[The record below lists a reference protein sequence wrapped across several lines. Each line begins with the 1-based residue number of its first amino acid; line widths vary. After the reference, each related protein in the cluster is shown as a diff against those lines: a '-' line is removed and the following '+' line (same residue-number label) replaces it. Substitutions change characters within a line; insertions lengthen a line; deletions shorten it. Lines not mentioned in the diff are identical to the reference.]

1 LGKQAQKRHHQVQI
15 DAGPQRL
22 SDSFQAA
29 AAKTLDWLAAMGADE
44 AIAHVPFDRFEES
57 ANVSAAPENAQA
69 PSKAAPRRPSLNHR
83 PSPAVASPPA
93 PRSPAPAAATI
104 PAEELD
110 AMARSC
116 SSLDDLA
123 RLLDG
128 FDACPLKRTATQ
140 LCFADG
146 LPGAHL
152 MIVGEAP
159 GRDEDEQGRPF
170 VGQSGQ
176 LLDKM
181 LNAAGFDR
189 NSDDPETSVFI
200 TNAVFW
206 RPPGNRNPSTAE
218 LTMCLPFVRRA
229 IELAA
234 PRLVMTL
241 GNIPTQALL
250 DTAQGI
256 TRIRGN
262 WKQLEIGGRE
272 YHVMPSLHP
281 SYLLRSPEAKR
292 LAWSDLLNVK
302 TRLLSQ

>member
-1 LGKQAQKRHHQVQI
+1 MSYG
-15 DAGPQRL
+15 
-22 SDSFQAA
+22 FAA
-29 AAKTLDWLAAMGADE
+29 DAAKALNWLAAMGADE
-44 AIAHVPFDRFEES
+44 AIAGVPFNRFDES
-57 ANVSAAPENAQA
+57 AALSATANLNPAPA
-69 PSKAAPRRPSLNHR
+69 PADQPRRSLNHR
-83 PSPAVASPPA
+83 PSAPPA
-93 PRSPAPAAATI
+93 APAPPRSPAPAAVAI

-110 AMARSC
+110 AMAKSC
-116 SSLDDLA
+116 GSLDDLA

-170 VGQSGQ
+170 VGRSGQ

-189 NSDDPETSVFI
+189 NSDEPASSVFI

-229 IELAA
+229 IELAG
-234 PRLVMTL
+234 PRLIMTA

-250 DTAQGI
+250 GTSQGI
-256 TRIRGN
+256 TRTRGS
-262 WKQLEIGGRE
+262 WKHLEIGGQT
-272 YHVMPSLHP
+272 YDVLPTLHP

-292 LAWSDLLNVK
+292 LAWADLLEVK
-302 TRLLSQ
+302 TTLTSR

>member
-1 LGKQAQKRHHQVQI
+1 MSYG
-15 DAGPQRL
+15 
-22 SDSFQAA
+22 FAA
-29 AAKTLDWLAAMGADE
+29 DAAKALNWLAAMGADE
-44 AIAHVPFDRFEES
+44 AIAGVPFNRFDES
-57 ANVSAAPENAQA
+57 AALSAAANLNPA
-69 PSKAAPRRPSLNHR
+69 PAPADQPRRSLNHR
-83 PSPAVASPPA
+83 PSAPPVAPAP
-93 PRSPAPAAATI
+93 PRSPAPAAVAI

-110 AMARSC
+110 AMAKSC
-116 SSLDDLA
+116 GSLDDLA

-170 VGQSGQ
+170 VGRSGQ

-189 NSDDPETSVFI
+189 NSDEPASSVFI

-229 IELAA
+229 VELAG
-234 PRLVMTL
+234 PRLIMTA

-250 DTAQGI
+250 GTSQGI
-256 TRIRGN
+256 TRTRGS
-262 WKQLEIGGRE
+262 WKHLEIGGQT
-272 YHVMPSLHP
+272 YDVLPTLHP

-292 LAWSDLLNVK
+292 LAWADLLEVK
-302 TRLLSQ
+302 TTLTSR

>member
-1 LGKQAQKRHHQVQI
+1 MSYG
-15 DAGPQRL
+15 
-22 SDSFQAA
+22 FAA
-29 AAKTLDWLAAMGADE
+29 DAAKALNWLAAMGADE
-44 AIAHVPFDRFEES
+44 AIAGVPFNRFDES
-57 ANVSAAPENAQA
+57 AALSAAANLNPA
-69 PSKAAPRRPSLNHR
+69 PAPADQPRRSLNHR
-83 PSPAVASPPA
+83 PSAPPVAPAP
-93 PRSPAPAAATI
+93 PRSPAPAAVAI

-110 AMARSC
+110 AMAKSC
-116 SSLDDLA
+116 GSLDDLA

-170 VGQSGQ
+170 VGRSGQ

-189 NSDDPETSVFI
+189 NSDEPASSVFI

-229 IELAA
+229 IELAG
-234 PRLVMTL
+234 PRLIMTA

-250 DTAQGI
+250 GTSQGI
-256 TRIRGN
+256 TRTRGS
-262 WKQLEIGGRE
+262 WKHLEIGGQT
-272 YHVMPSLHP
+272 YDVLPTLHP

-292 LAWSDLLNVK
+292 LAWADLLEVK
-302 TRLLSQ
+302 TTLTSR

>member
-1 LGKQAQKRHHQVQI
+1 
-15 DAGPQRL
+15 L
-22 SDSFQAA
+22 SYGFAA
-29 AAKTLDWLAAMGADE
+29 DAAKALNWLAAMGADE
-44 AIAHVPFDRFEES
+44 AIAGVPFNRFDES
-57 ANVSAAPENAQA
+57 AALSAAAKLA
-69 PSKAAPRRPSLNHR
+69 PSTASTDQPRPSLNHR
-83 PSPAVASPPA
+83 SSAPLAAPAP
-93 PRSPAPAAATI
+93 PRSPAPAAVAV

-110 AMARSC
+110 AMAKSC
-116 SSLDDLA
+116 ASLDDLA

-170 VGQSGQ
+170 VGRSGQ

-181 LNAAGFDR
+181 LKAAGFDR
-189 NSDDPETSVFI
+189 NSDDPESSVFI

-218 LTMCLPFVRRA
+218 LAMCLPFVRRA

-234 PRLVMTL
+234 PRLVMTA

-250 DTAQGI
+250 GTSQGI
-256 TRIRGN
+256 TRTRGN
-262 WKQLEIGGRE
+262 WKQLEIAGQSCD
-272 YHVMPSLHP
+272 VMPTLHP

-292 LAWSDLLNVK
+292 LAWADLLAVK
-302 TRLLSQ
+302 TRLLSR

>member
-1 LGKQAQKRHHQVQI
+1 MSYG
-15 DAGPQRL
+15 
-22 SDSFQAA
+22 FAA
-29 AAKTLDWLAAMGADE
+29 DAAKALNWLAAMGADE
-44 AIAHVPFDRFEES
+44 AIAGVPFNRFDK
-57 ANVSAAPENAQA
+57 SAALSAAANLNPA
-69 PSKAAPRRPSLNHR
+69 PAPADQPRRSLNHR
-83 PSPAVASPPA
+83 PSAPPVAPAP
-93 PRSPAPAAATI
+93 PRSPAPAAVAI

-110 AMARSC
+110 AMAKSC
-116 SSLDDLA
+116 GSLDDLA

-170 VGQSGQ
+170 VGRSGQ

-189 NSDDPETSVFI
+189 NSDEPASSVFI

-229 IELAA
+229 IELAG
-234 PRLVMTL
+234 PRLIMTA

-250 DTAQGI
+250 GTSQGI
-256 TRIRGN
+256 TRTRGS
-262 WKQLEIGGRE
+262 WKHLEIGGQT
-272 YHVMPSLHP
+272 YDVLPTLHP

-292 LAWSDLLNVK
+292 LAWADLLEVK
-302 TRLLSQ
+302 TTLTSR

>member
-1 LGKQAQKRHHQVQI
+1 MSYG
-15 DAGPQRL
+15 
-22 SDSFQAA
+22 FAA
-29 AAKTLDWLAAMGADE
+29 DAAKALNWLAAMGADE
-44 AIAHVPFDRFEES
+44 AIAGVPFNRFDES
-57 ANVSAAPENAQA
+57 AALSAAANLNPA
-69 PSKAAPRRPSLNHR
+69 PAPADQPRRSLNHR
-83 PSPAVASPPA
+83 PSAPSVASAP
-93 PRSPAPAAATI
+93 PRSPAPAAVAI

-110 AMARSC
+110 AMAKSC
-116 SSLDDLA
+116 GSLDDLA

-170 VGQSGQ
+170 VGRSGQ

-189 NSDDPETSVFI
+189 NSDEPASSVFI

-229 IELAA
+229 IELAG
-234 PRLVMTL
+234 PRLIMTA

-250 DTAQGI
+250 GTSQGI
-256 TRIRGN
+256 TRTRGS
-262 WKQLEIGGRE
+262 WKHLEIGGQT
-272 YHVMPSLHP
+272 YDVLPTLHP

-292 LAWSDLLNVK
+292 LAWADLLEVK
-302 TRLLSQ
+302 TTLTSR

>member
-1 LGKQAQKRHHQVQI
+1 M
-15 DAGPQRL
+15 
-22 SDSFQAA
+22 
-29 AAKTLDWLAAMGADE
+29 AK
-44 AIAHVPFDRFEES
+44 
-57 ANVSAAPENAQA
+57 
-69 PSKAAPRRPSLNHR
+69 
-83 PSPAVASPPA
+83 
-93 PRSPAPAAATI
+93 
-104 PAEELD
+104 
-110 AMARSC
+110 SC
-116 SSLDDLA
+116 ASLDDLA

-189 NSDDPETSVFI
+189 NSDDPESSVFI

-218 LTMCLPFVRRA
+218 LAMCLPFVRRA

-234 PRLVMTL
+234 PRLIMTA
-241 GNIPTQALL
+241 GKIPTQALL
-250 DTAQGI
+250 GTSQGI
-256 TRIRGN
+256 TRSRGN
-262 WKQLEIGGRE
+262 WKQLEIAGHS
-272 YHVMPSLHP
+272 YDVMPTLHP
-281 SYLLRSPEAKR
+281 SYLLQSPEAKR
-292 LAWSDLLNVK
+292 LAWADMLEVK
-302 TRLLSQ
+302 IRLFSR